1 MGVQVSRSSPVQ
13 RSENALVRY
22 VKDTR
27 AELGKV
33 TWPTREEGI
42 RLTLIV
48 LAVTIVASIVLF
60 TVDSIFSYLITLFI
74 QAF

>member
-1 MGVQVSRSSPVQ
+1 MQ